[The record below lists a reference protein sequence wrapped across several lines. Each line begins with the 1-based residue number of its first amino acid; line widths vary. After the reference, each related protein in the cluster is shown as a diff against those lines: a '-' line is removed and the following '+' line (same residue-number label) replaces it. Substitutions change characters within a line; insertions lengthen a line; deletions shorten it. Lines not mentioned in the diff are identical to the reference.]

1 MISVTETLSISKS
14 ELEDRFVPSPG
25 PGGQN
30 VNKVATAVLLR
41 FDAERSPNL
50 TSALR
55 RRLRE
60 LAGTRMTKDGVIVIS
75 ANRFRSQERNREDA
89 LERLLELLRSA
100 DTVPRRRRA
109 TRPSRVAKE
118 RRLWAKKQRGSL
130 KKTRGQAR
138 DFD

>member
-14 ELEDRFVPSPG
+14 ELKERFVRSPG

-30 VNKVATAVLLR
+30 VNKVATAVQLR

-55 RRLRE
+55 RRLRA
-60 LAGTRMTKDGVIVIS
+60 LAGRRMTKDGLIVIS

-130 KKTRGQAR
+130 KKTRSHAR

>member
-1 MISVTETLSISKS
+1 MISVTETLSISES
-14 ELEDRFVPSPG
+14 ELEERFVRSPG

-30 VNKVATAVLLR
+30 VNKVATAVQLR

-55 RRLRE
+55 RRLRA
-60 LAGTRMTKDGVIVIS
+60 LAGMRMTKGGVIVIS
-75 ANRFRSQERNREDA
+75 ANRFRSQELNREDA
-89 LERLLELLRSA
+89 LKRLLELLRSA

-109 TRPSRVAKE
+109 TRPSRASKE

>member
-1 MISVTETLSISKS
+1 MIPVTETLSISES
-14 ELEDRFVPSPG
+14 ELEERFVRSPG

-30 VNKVATAVLLR
+30 VNKVATAVQLR

-55 RRLRE
+55 RRLRR

-89 LERLLELLRSA
+89 LERLLELLRRA
-100 DTVPRRRRA
+100 ETVPRRRRA
-109 TRPSRVAKE
+109 TRPSCAAKE
-118 RRLWAKKQRGSL
+118 RRLQAKKQRGSI
-130 KKTRGQAR
+130 KKTRGRAR
-138 DFD
+138 DYD

>member
-14 ELEDRFVPSPG
+14 ELEERFVRSPG
-25 PGGQN
+25 RGGQN
-30 VNKVATAVLLR
+30 VNKVATAVQLR

-55 RRLRE
+55 RRLRA

-100 DTVPRRRRA
+100 DTVLRRRQA
-109 TRPSRVAKE
+109 TRPSRAAKE
-118 RRLWAKKQRGSL
+118 RRLCAKKQRGSL
-130 KKTRGQAR
+130 KKTRSHAR

>member
-14 ELEDRFVPSPG
+14 ELEERFVRSPG
-25 PGGQN
+25 RGGQN
-30 VNKVATAVLLR
+30 VNKVATAVQLR

-55 RRLRE
+55 RRLRA

-75 ANRFRSQERNREDA
+75 ANRFRSQELNREDA

-109 TRPSRVAKE
+109 TRPNRVAKE

>member
-14 ELEDRFVPSPG
+14 ELEERFVRSPG
-25 PGGQN
+25 RGGQN
-30 VNKVATAVLLR
+30 VNKVATAVQLR

-55 RRLRE
+55 RRLRA
-60 LAGTRMTKDGVIVIS
+60 LAGTRVTKDGVTVIS

-100 DTVPRRRRA
+100 DTVLRRRQA
-109 TRPSRVAKE
+109 TRPSRAAKE

-138 DFD
+138 DFN